1 MSVQNFIPEGKRLID
16 SNLYQFAKDLRTVY
30 YTRDEVDEKLE
41 SFVKYEIEVLDH
53 DPKIEEMVPNKV
65 YIVHNLD
72 SKKYTEWILLNGKVE
87 KINESSFDIQTYI
100 HQILS
105 SLEKEAKNII
115 MSSIIKTDFIT
126 EEVYKQIEDRVK
138 TEFNY
143 DYLSKY
149 EEIKKTFA
157 TKEEL
162 VHDYFTKLAIAEI
175 YVKKIDIKDILDA
188 FKEEI
193 ENVKKDVAD
202 FKKETNAEINA
213 EKQRLDSFKKNV
225 ADTYLTI
232 EEAGNTYISRRKLND
247 ILSTELQS
255 YMTCG
260 AGGGH
265 GGSEESLDIDDL
277 SFLTQKDVDKIF
289 DEEYN
294 STSSDNPSV
303 EVTLTPSGSGKFIT
317 EDALQAMLDN
327 AQYVSKNDLVN
338 ILKES
343 INQQH
348 FVTLNEVNAIL
359 DTWNKQHPQTQIKHL
374 TQEEVNEIFNQK
386 IK

>member
-16 SNLYQFAKDLRTVY
+16 SNLYQFAKDLRAVY

-126 EEVYKQIEDRVK
+126 EEVYKQIEDRVR

-202 FKKETNAEINA
+202 FKKETNAEIDA
-213 EKQRLDSFKKNV
+213 EKQRLNLFKKNV

-260 AGGGH
+260 TGEGH
-265 GGSEESLDIDDL
+265 GGSGESLDIDDL

-289 DEEYN
+289 DEEYS
-294 STSSDNPSV
+294 STSSDDTSA
-303 EVTLTPSGSGKFIT
+303 EATSIPSGGDKFIT
-317 EDALQAMLDN
+317 KDALQAILDN

-348 FVTLNEVNAIL
+348 FVTIDEVTTIL
-359 DTWNKQHPQTQIKHL
+359 DTWNKQHPQT
-374 TQEEVNEIFNQK
+374 
-386 IK
+386 

>member
-16 SNLYQFAKDLRTVY
+16 SNLYQFAKDLRAVY

-41 SFVKYEIEVLDH
+41 SFAKYEIEVLDH
-53 DPKIEEMVPNKV
+53 DPKIEEMVSNKV
-65 YIVHNLD
+65 YVVHNLD

-87 KINESSFDIQTYI
+87 KINESSFDIQAYT

-115 MSSIIKTDFIT
+115 MSSIIKTNFIT

-138 TEFNY
+138 MEFNY

-162 VHDYFTKLAIAEI
+162 VHDYLTKLAIAEI

-188 FKEEI
+188 FKKEI
-193 ENVKKDVAD
+193 ENVKKDIAD
-202 FKKETNAEINA
+202 FKKETNAEITA
-213 EKQRLDSFKKNV
+213 EKQRLDLFKKNV

-260 AGGGH
+260 V
-265 GGSEESLDIDDL
+265 GGSHRGSGESLDIDDL
-277 SFLTQKDVDKIF
+277 SFLFKEDVDKIF
-289 DEEYN
+289 DEEYGSIPPDN
-294 STSSDNPSV
+294 EST
-303 EVTLTPSGSGKFIT
+303 EVMLTPSGNNKFIT
-317 EDALQAMLDN
+317 EDALQAMLEN
-327 AQYVSKNDLVN
+327 AQYVSKKDLIN

-343 INQQH
+343 INQQQ
-348 FVTLNEVNAIL
+348 FVTVDQVNAIL
-359 DTWNKQHPQTQIKHL
+359 DTWNKQHPQT
-374 TQEEVNEIFNQK
+374 
-386 IK
+386 

>member
-16 SNLYQFAKDLRTVY
+16 SNLYQFAKDLRAVY

-41 SFVKYEIEVLDH
+41 SFAKYEIEVLDH

-126 EEVYKQIEDRVK
+126 EEVYKQIEDRVR

-162 VHDYFTKLAIAEI
+162 VHDYLTKLAIAEI

-202 FKKETNAEINA
+202 FKKETNAEIDA
-213 EKQRLDSFKKNV
+213 EKQQLDLFKKNV

-232 EEAGNTYISRRKLND
+232 EEAGNTYISRRKLSD

-265 GGSEESLDIDDL
+265 GSSEESLDIDDL

-289 DEEYN
+289 DEEYG
-294 STSSDNPSV
+294 STSSDDNPSG
-303 EVTLTPSGSGKFIT
+303 VTPMPSGSGKFIT
-317 EDALQAMLDN
+317 EDALQAILDN

-348 FVTLNEVNAIL
+348 FVTTDEVNAIL
-359 DTWNKQHPQTQIKHL
+359 DTWNKQYPQTQIKHL